1 MRNLIISYD
10 TYSWLIH
17 TAGLI
22 LSKRNEYFEVIVVR
36 DEHKPIYK
44 MEDLCDEAVE
54 HKPIYKMEDLCDE
67 AVVVQRRNDMFIAGK
82 ELGVKKISNLKFDG
96 DVERLVIQL
105 NIFLKLGGFSTIYYQ
120 YQDIIH
126 SIINGMDISQK
137 LFTYGRYIDNI
148 KPVIFQFDD
157 AILNQKADIID
168 KMVGLPKGVNVSKNE
183 ILYEVK

>member
-22 LSKRNEYFEVIVVR
+22 LSKRNEYFEIIVVR
-36 DEHKPIYK
+36 D
-44 MEDLCDEAVE
+44 E

-137 LFTYGRYIDNI
+137 LFTYGKYIDNI

-168 KMVGLPKGVNVSKNE
+168 RMVGLPKGVNVSKNE

>member
-44 MEDLCDEAVE
+44 MEDLCDEAVV
-54 HKPIYKMEDLCDE
+54 
-67 AVVVQRRNDMFIAGK
+67 AQRRNDMFLAGK

-137 LFTYGRYIDNI
+137 LFTYGKYIDNI

-168 KMVGLPKGVNVSKNE
+168 RMVGLPKGVNVSKNE